1 MIVLG
6 LSQVVEVAVIAP
18 RHRAEELVKDLLK
31 FEDFHPS
38 EKPKYRDPQLYE
50 MERRAELGYVSTQAL
65 LQELGVKDTVGLLD
79 QLFGGS
85 LPEPREFSSVRL
97 KELLDRLES
106 RSKPLVEE
114 LNKLME
120 KKTGL
125 LERLNETQALY
136 TSLKYF
142 AKIELDLDVLKKFR
156 RFHIFVGIASGQDIG
171 EIRRSLPSSS
181 VLAYQSDGVTIIL
194 VVSKA
199 SEAENVERVLKG
211 LGVKPLTIP
220 SGYPQNPKH
229 ATAQVLAETESLK
242 KDLERVEDELSRL
255 VAEKGAE
262 LVSLRDGYALVRET
276 LTRLAGAG
284 DLRSFAIAEGYVP
297 LERLEEFKKTVGSKY
312 PVYTESS
319 EGKHHEKPSLMINNP
334 TVKPFEK
341 ITLIQGPP
349 KYGEIDPTPYV
360 SVFFTIFYGIMFA
373 DLGQGLVILAF
384 ALYMM
389 RRVAGDLRE
398 WAKLLAFLG
407 ASAAV
412 AGFLLGEAFGFKVG
426 GLIGSPELL
435 HLVEEHGEAKQFNIA
450 EVQRL
455 LIFTILLG
463 VVHMIVGYALSIV
476 KYLREG
482 EAGEA
487 LAVKAPSLAMY
498 LFGILFALA
507 FFGAG
512 GDLQSIFTSA
522 NPVPLLNLPTNLIGA
537 VGVYGAVACI
547 ITLLF
552 GRYVVGITGLG
563 HRTGIV
569 SSVGAGLLEVLENII
584 HFLSNTI
591 SYSRLTILLVV
602 HAALML
608 LLNTAWEALGL
619 VSLPLLLVG
628 NIGIMLLEGMLV
640 FIQAMRLHVYEF
652 FSKFYDGTGQ
662 AFRKLSRQTPFVKL
676 RLE

>member
-1 MIVLG
+1 MG
-6 LSQVVEVAVIAP
+6 LAQVVEVAVIAP
-18 RHRAEELVKDLLK
+18 RHRAEELVEDLIK
-31 FEDFHPS
+31 FEDFHPR

-65 LQELGVKDTVGLLD
+65 IQELGVRDTVGLLD
-79 QLFGGS
+79 QLFGGGI
-85 LPEPREFSSVRL
+85 PEPREFSADRL
-97 KELLDRLES
+97 KELLDRLDS
-106 RSKPLVEE
+106 RSKPLVET
-114 LNKLME
+114 LNKLLE
-120 KKTGL
+120 RKAGL
-125 LERLNETQALY
+125 VERLNETQALY

-142 AKIELDLDVLKKFR
+142 AKLDLDIDVLKKFR
-156 RFHIFVGIASGQDIG
+156 RFHIFVGIASGQEIG
-171 EIRRSLPSSS
+171 EIKRSLPSSS
-181 VLAYQSDGVTIIL
+181 VLTYPSNGVTVIL
-194 VVSKA
+194 IVSKA

-220 SGYPQNPKH
+220 SGYPQNLKD
-229 ATAQVLAETESLK
+229 AAAQVLAETESLRK
-242 KDLERVEDELSRL
+242 ELELVEDELARL

-262 LVSLRDGYALVRET
+262 LVSLRDGYALVREA

-297 LERLEEFKKTVGSKY
+297 LERLEDFKKTVGSKY
-312 PVYTESS
+312 PVYIESGG
-319 EGKHHEKPSLMINNP
+319 GKHHEKPSLMSNSS

-360 SVFFTIFYGIMFA
+360 SIFFTIFYGIMFA

-389 RRVAGDLRE
+389 RRVVGDLRE

-463 VVHMIVGYALSIV
+463 VVHIIVGYVLSIV
-476 KYLREG
+476 KHLKEG

-487 LAVKAPSLAMY
+487 LSVKAPSLAMY

-512 GDLQSIFTSA
+512 GDIQSIFTST
-522 NPVPLLNLPTNLIGA
+522 NPAPLLNLPTNLVGA

-563 HRTGIV
+563 HRTSIIA
-569 SSVGAGLLEVLENII
+569 SVGAGLLEVLENII

-591 SYSRLTILLVV
+591 SYSRLTILLIV
-602 HAALML
+602 HAALLL

-652 FSKFYDGTGQ
+652 FSKFYEGTGQ
-662 AFRKLSRQTPFVKL
+662 AFRKLIRQTPFVNL
-676 RLE
+676 RIE